1 MFGWEF
7 SPFNSG
13 GLGVACEGLSKA
25 LSSSGVDLTFVLPF
39 KINISVPWCKFVF
52 ANESDE
58 FIDSDKGDEP
68 DKATS
73 RSTDWKNLDEL
84 YDNWDKY
91 ASIVSLKVYFINPS
105 SSLEKKW
112 VISPY
117 VHSKISD
124 KSSLKAG
131 LNALFET
138 VEPVLQEN
146 VQS

>member
-1 MFGWEF
+1 ME
-7 SPFNSG
+7 NSADF
-13 GLGVACEGLSKA
+13 LLSWAEHYFRSRDAFYKNIQSMGRKDGRLHIA
-25 LSSSGVDLTFVLPF
+25 YKDKEEDILPYPEL
-39 KINISVPWCKFVF
+39 KVPENVQKNISIITL
-52 ANESDE
+52 N
-58 FIDSDKGDEP
+58 I
-68 DKATS
+68 
-73 RSTDWKNLDEL
+73 RKNLDEL